1 MLFPLKPVL
10 YFAQKNHSLYYFFFI
25 NPCMYQLFFVPLE
38 PKHSTIN
45 ITPPT
50 IMAIKTTELIRT
62 SQSWD
67 GAILPD
73 FPNGKPE
80 LRITR
85 TDFPVGAK
93 TGWHHHTVVNYG
105 IVQQGELTI
114 VCQDGSE
121 KTFREGEPL
130 VEVVGTIHRGENR
143 GTKPVILN
151 MFYFSEPGQEITIQ
165 HPELENEQKAVIP
178 STVAEERLTP
188 ISKEEARIQK
198 LVLALGKQTL
208 PRRQIVAELNLRQKS
223 RKVFIDNYLKP
234 AQAKGYITYAF
245 PAHPSLPEQAYR
257 LTAKGLDLYV
267 TLTISSQKDKT

>member
-1 MLFPLKPVL
+1 
-10 YFAQKNHSLYYFFFI
+10 
-25 NPCMYQLFFVPLE
+25 
-38 PKHSTIN
+38 
-45 ITPPT
+45 
-50 IMAIKTTELIRT
+50 MAIKTTELIRT

-80 LRITR
+80 LRVIR
-85 TDFPVGAK
+85 LEFPIGAK

-114 VCQDGSE
+114 VCLDGSE

-130 VEVVGTIHRGENR
+130 VEVIGTIHRGENR

-151 MFYFSEPGQEITIQ
+151 MFYFSSPDQELTIQ
-165 HPELENEQKAVIP
+165 HPEMER
-178 STVAEERLTP
+178 EEESAIQPKMVPEWSKPT
-188 ISKEEARIQK
+188 SKEEARIQK
-198 LVLALGKQTL
+198 LVLAIGKQTL
-208 PRRQIVAELNLRQKS
+208 PRRQIVADLGLCQKS

-234 AQAKGYITYAF
+234 TQAKGYITFAF

-257 LTAKGLDLYV
+257 LTSKGLELY
-267 TLTISSQKDKT
+267 SSLVRQQ